1 MKTELNSRQFYRT
14 VAVLVLPI
22 ALQNLINVGVTSA
35 DVIMLGRVGENALS
49 GVSLANQVYFI
60 LSLIYFGLTS
70 GAAVLTA
77 QYWGKQD
84 VRTIERILGISLR
97 VGIYAGLLF
106 TVVAWLFP
114 VPVMKIFTNEPTVIA
129 EGVKYIK
136 IVSCSYVLS
145 GITCVYLSIM
155 RSVERVIVATVVYLI
170 SLTVN
175 VVINAI
181 LIFGLLGAPQLGS
194 QGAAVGTLVARCTEI
209 LLVIIYA
216 RKFNDTVKVRFRDL
230 LERSPQLMSDFR
242 VYAVPV
248 LLNELAW
255 GLGMAMISAIVGHL
269 GSAAV
274 AAHSVTQVSRQLA
287 MVVGFGVASATAI
300 LCGKAIGERKEELA
314 KEYARRLTRLSIVVG
329 VCGSCVILAVLPL
342 LHRVMNLTPQAR
354 SYLTVMFFIMAYFVI
369 FQTLNSTWIVGVF
382 RSGGDTRFGL
392 ILDSAALW
400 GVSICV
406 GAFSAFVLKIPMPW
420 VYMILCAD
428 EVIKM
433 PFSWKRY
440 RSYRWLKNI
449 TR

>member
-1 MKTELNSRQFYRT
+1 
-14 VAVLVLPI
+14 
-22 ALQNLINVGVTSA
+22 
-35 DVIMLGRVGENALS
+35 
-49 GVSLANQVYFI
+49 
-60 LSLIYFGLTS
+60 
-70 GAAVLTA
+70 
-77 QYWGKQD
+77 
-84 VRTIERILGISLR
+84 
-97 VGIYAGLLF
+97 
-106 TVVAWLFP
+106 
-114 VPVMKIFTNEPTVIA
+114 MKIFTNEPTVIA
-129 EGVKYIK
+129 EGVKYLK

-170 SLTVN
+170 SLIVN